1 MMLDWDKLRVFY
13 VVAQTKNI
21 TKAGERLNV
30 SQSAISRQITG
41 LESSLNTQ
49 LFHRRARGLLLT
61 EQGEILLKT
70 VSEFFQKLALTENA
84 LMEVADRP
92 KGVLKVTSAYSFGAT
107 WLTSQM
113 KEFAELF
120 PDIRVDLILS
130 DEELNLSQG
139 EANVAIRM
147 YPTKSPNLV
156 QRSLVA
162 IHSSLYASNDY
173 LRIHGVP
180 KHFQDLEQ
188 HRIITLMENG
198 QSAHDHYG
206 WLTRRAEREG
216 VMLNVAFNVNNLM
229 AILRAVKGGMGIAV
243 LPDYL
248 VERARHVSRVL
259 EDVQGDPL
267 DAYLVYPHDMKDS
280 KRVRAF
286 RHFLQRKL
294 AEYTF

>member
-1 MMLDWDKLRVFY
+1 MLDWDKLRVFY

-41 LESSLNTQ
+41 LEASLNTQ

-92 KGVLKVTSAYSFGAT
+92 KGILKVTATYSFGAT
-107 WLTSQM
+107 WLTSQI

-120 PDIRVDLILS
+120 PDIRIDLILS
-130 DEELNLSQG
+130 DEELNLSFG

-147 YPTKSPNLV
+147 YPTKSPDLV

-162 IHSSLYASNDY
+162 IQSSLYASNDY

-198 QSAHDHYG
+198 QSAHDHYS
-206 WLTRRAEREG
+206 WLARRAERES
-216 VMLNVAFNVNNLM
+216 VKLNVAFNVNNLM
-229 AILRAVKGGMGIAV
+229 SILRAVKGGMGIAV

-259 EDVQGDPL
+259 EDVQGEPL
-267 DAYLVYPHDMKDS
+267 DAYLVYPLDMKDS
-280 KRVRAF
+280 KRIRAF